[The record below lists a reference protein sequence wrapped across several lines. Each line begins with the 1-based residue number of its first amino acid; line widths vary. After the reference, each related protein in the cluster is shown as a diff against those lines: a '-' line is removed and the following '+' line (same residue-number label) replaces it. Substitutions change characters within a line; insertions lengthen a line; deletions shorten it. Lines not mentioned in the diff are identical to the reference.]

1 MTPVDYVSGPHGQ
14 VLGGL
19 GPEQVC
25 LDAESRAGPSG
36 KEELGAGVGRPPVGT
51 RLDQAGSEH
60 TRDRDTRGRVRTRG
74 VELKRT
80 MSNQSRH

>member
-19 GPEQVC
+19 GPEQVR

-36 KEELGAGVGRPPVGT
+36 KEELGAGAGRPSVGT
-51 RLDQAGSEH
+51 RLDQTGLEHKRHKTEDYYCRTSAG
-60 TRDRDTRGRVRTRG
+60 V
-74 VELKRT
+74 
-80 MSNQSRH
+80 SNSNTQ